1 MLGSFT
7 YCRKSKQN
15 NILPRGYT
23 MKPPNVFTTLYG
35 IVNWIRKALIIGIF
49 SFIVI
54 TGALEIFLRYTPGFH
69 GFSWSDEIMR
79 YLDIWLVFLGASL
92 TAKAN
97 GHMAMDFF
105 VKKLFPTRMLPGVRR
120 LSQGIIC
127 VTLLFLAVISFQ
139 KVLSTWNVMI
149 QAFDIPIALFYFA
162 IPLGCVLMFLEYLLL
177 MIYGDHPYDDRRELA
192 A

>member
-1 MLGSFT
+1 
-7 YCRKSKQN
+7 
-15 NILPRGYT
+15 
-23 MKPPNVFTTLYG
+23 MKPPNTLASLYG
-35 IVNWIRKALIIGIF
+35 IMDHIRKALVIGIF

-54 TGALEIFLRYTPGFH
+54 TGTMEIFFRYTPGFQSF
-69 GFSWSDEIMR
+69 GWSDEIMR

-105 VKKLFPTRMLPGVRR
+105 VRKLFPARMLPGVRR
-120 LSQGIIC
+120 ISLGITC
-127 VTLLFLAVISFQ
+127 GALLFLAVISFQ

-162 IPLGCVLMFLEYLLL
+162 LPLGCVLMFLEYLLL
-177 MIYGDHPYDDRRELA
+177 MIYGDHPYSDRKEVSA
-192 A
+192 